1 MTRKKLL
8 CSAKMALLALFC
20 LLYAEANAVNGTYH
34 TARDVHGVI
43 WYFDVVDGKA
53 KIVGWKNTETQTGLD
68 ENGLPYSEE
77 VLYPT
82 ADKKLVVPVSVVSES
97 DNISYVVTSIA
108 STGMDDTEL
117 ANMQIEEFSFE
128 NGSNAIMQP
137 SLFKNAASLT
147 RVLLDNYVGNN
158 IPDYCFQGTSGLI
171 YIGVN
176 NGLTS
181 IGKDAFQAS
190 GLQSIDLSSSSLT
203 TIGYNAFGGCRSLSS
218 VKFPTSLSTIGDLC
232 FRYCGVLTSIDF
244 SSTQV
249 KSIPSECFFYCASM
263 KDVKLNDQITS
274 IEGSAFRDCRVLE
287 TIEMPASLTS
297 IGNTAFQTCKALKKV
312 VFKGSTPPTFT
323 VNSFYATSANPLFYV
338 PVDCGKG
345 YKDKLKAVDVKVGA
359 STSIP
364 ATDQVREQLT
374 MSKYGYMS
382 YYLENEDFVVPAG
395 TNAYVVI
402 GKKTANGKLHADL
415 QTYPAGK
422 AVPAKTGFVL
432 EALNNKSQVIDYEVD
447 KTDVEVSVS
456 GTSLMKGT
464 AVEQTFSGE
473 NGTYYVLSSNP
484 DGSGEIGFFYQKGQ
498 GGNAMTLKAHQ
509 AGLFIPKGTEA
520 PAGIFTFGSDIY
532 TGIDEPQDVTSGNA
546 VSGEIHDLQGRK
558 VTRPVAGIY
567 IVNGKKVLIK

>member
-20 LLYAEANAVNGTYH
+20 MLYAEANAVNGTYH

-53 KIVGWKNTETQTGLD
+53 QIVGWKNTETRTGVD
-68 ENGLPYSEE
+68 DNGQPTSEE
-77 VLYPT
+77 VFYET
-82 ADKKLVVPVSVVSES
+82 ADRKLVVPVSVVP
-97 DNISYVVTSIA
+97 DGGGISYEVTSIA
-108 STGMDDTEL
+108 STGMDATEL
-117 ANMQIEEFSFE
+117 ANMSIWEFSFE
-128 NGSNAIMQP
+128 SGSKAIMQP
-137 SLFKNAASLT
+137 SLFKDAGSLQ
-147 RVLLDNYVGNN
+147 RIFLDNYVGDN
-158 IPDYCFQGTSGLI
+158 IPDNCFQGTSQLI
-171 YIGVN
+171 YIRVN
-176 NGLTS
+176 DGLTS
-181 IGKDAFQAS
+181 IGQNAFQAS
-190 GLQSIDLSSSSLT
+190 GLVSVDLSSSSLT
-203 TIGYNAFGGCRSLSS
+203 TIGYNAFGGCGSLSS
-218 VKFPTSLSTIGDLC
+218 VTFPASLSTIGQLC
-232 FRYCGVLTSIDF
+232 FRYCGALTSIDF

-249 KSIPSECFFYCASM
+249 KSIPNECFHYCAAM

-274 IEGSAFRDCRVLE
+274 IESSAFKLCSALE

-297 IGNTAFQTCKALKKV
+297 IGNTAFQNCTLLKKV
-312 VFKGSTPPTFT
+312 VFKGTTSPTFT
-323 VNSFYATSANPLFYV
+323 SNSFYATSANPLFYV

-345 YKDKLKAVDVKVGA
+345 YKDRLKAANVNVGA
-359 STSIP
+359 SNSIS
-364 ATDQVREQLT
+364 ATNQVREQLT

-395 TNAYVVI
+395 ANAYVVI
-402 GKKTANGKLHADL
+402 GKKTANGKLYADL
-415 QTYPAGK
+415 QTYPAGR

-432 EALNNKSQVIDYEVD
+432 EAPDNKSGIIDYEVD
-447 KTDVEVSVS
+447 KADVEVPVS

-464 AVEQTFSGE
+464 AAEKTFSGE

-484 DGSGEIGFFYQKGQ
+484 DGSGEIGFFHQKGK

-532 TGIDEPQDVTSGNA
+532 TGIDELQDVTSGNT

-558 VTRPVAGIY
+558 VIRPVAGIY
-567 IVNGKKVLIK
+567 IVNGKKVWIK